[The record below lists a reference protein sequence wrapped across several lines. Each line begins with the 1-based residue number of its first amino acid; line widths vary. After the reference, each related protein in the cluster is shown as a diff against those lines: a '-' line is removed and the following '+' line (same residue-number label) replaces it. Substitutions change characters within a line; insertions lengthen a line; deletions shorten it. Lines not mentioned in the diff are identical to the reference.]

1 MIVNTLWG
9 EEKVVETKKCRR
21 CGETKDIENFS
32 VNRKFASGGIARR
45 AYCIDCGK
53 KQKPIS
59 GVKFY
64 PKKPEELTCP
74 TCGDNVTGNHNIVL
88 DHDHKTGNIRGYI
101 CDNCNTG
108 MGRAKDDIKI
118 LENWIEWLKKDI
130 EVRLYL
136 RR

>member
-53 KQKPIS
+53 KQIS
-59 GVKFY
+59 NDPVTSIAGGLLATFSSAGAYIFMTERQK
-64 PKKPEELTCP
+64 
-74 TCGDNVTGNHNIVL
+74 CGHLSI
-88 DHDHKTGNIRGYI
+88 
-101 CDNCNTG
+101 
-108 MGRAKDDIKI
+108 
-118 LENWIEWLKKDI
+118 
-130 EVRLYL
+130 
-136 RR
+136 